1 MIGRLSGTVLSIDGS
16 NAIID
21 VSGVGYEVLCSR
33 DAISGMDEGSE
44 VTLCIHTDVK
54 EDSITLCGFL
64 FPHERATFR
73 LLLKVNGVGTKTA
86 LEVLSNISAKDLLR
100 CIAAGDV
107 ASLQKIKGVGR
118 KTAERIVLELRERVV
133 ELVPDTGG
141 KDGSINRISNDAVS
155 ALVSLG
161 IARREAER
169 AVQEAH
175 GKGAS
180 LETSDIIREAL
191 RYI

>member
-1 MIGRLSGTVLSIDGS
+1 MIGRISGTVLSIDGS
-16 NAIID
+16 HAIVD
-21 VSGVGYEVLCSR
+21 VAGVGYEVLCSR
-33 DAISGMDEGSE
+33 DAIAEMNEGSPI
-44 VTLCIHTDVK
+44 TLCIHTDVK

-64 FPHERATFR
+64 HPHERSTFR

-86 LEVLSNISAKDLLR
+86 LEVLSHISAKDLLR
-100 CIAAGDV
+100 SIAAGDV
-107 ASLQKIKGVGR
+107 AALQKIKGVGR
-118 KTAERIVLELRERVV
+118 KTAERVVLELRERVI
-133 ELVPDTGG
+133 ELVPEPSGREG
-141 KDGSINRISNDAVS
+141 AFSVSNDAVA

-161 IARREAER
+161 ITKRDAER

-180 LETSDIIREAL
+180 LETTDIIREAL